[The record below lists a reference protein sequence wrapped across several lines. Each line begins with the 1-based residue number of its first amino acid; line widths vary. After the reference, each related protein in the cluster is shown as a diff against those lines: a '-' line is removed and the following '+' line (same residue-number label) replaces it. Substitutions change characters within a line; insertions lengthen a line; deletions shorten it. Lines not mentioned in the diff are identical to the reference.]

1 LQLNE
6 TGAGAPRVFG
16 DEMKDFNY
24 YMDEYQ
30 TNWRKHNLKNQEC
43 GEQRGK
49 RYPWIIPR
57 ELWQEG
63 LWQGIRDGNNSLP
76 AYLKKSNIQKH
87 DGVHN
92 LKSSWMQCANLYFP
106 FRKDRDLLV
115 GFLHEHVSPL
125 IRTVDCVELE
135 WAGNPPFDPTTLLGE
150 PHGQRGKN
158 QTSPDIAF
166 IVNGGKGI
174 VLTENKFTEHSFYA
188 CSGRKREYG
197 NPDTQRCLNLDKV
210 RHDIA
215 NHCYMLQWACKGRT
229 NRKYWDYIRFS
240 PAGLATLKYCPAAT
254 SGYQLFRQQT
264 LAEALA
270 QKNAYEFVISCVAHD
285 ERNQTLIECLKGS
298 GIEDFTIG
306 WGPLFEGKATFDTFT
321 HQQWV
326 EWVQDHD
333 SKGRHKNWL
342 EYVRQRYGF

>member
-1 LQLNE
+1 LE
-6 TGAGAPRVFG
+6 
-16 DEMKDFNY
+16 DFDQ
-24 YMDEYQ
+24 YMNDYQ
-30 TNWRKHNLKNQEC
+30 TQWRCDHVENQVD

-49 RYPWIIPR
+49 RYPWILPR

-63 LWQGIRDGNNSLP
+63 LWQGIRDNLP
-76 AYLKKSNIQKH
+76 VYLEDKKVQKH

-106 FRKDRDLLV
+106 FRNNKEMLAD
-115 GFLHEHVSPL
+115 FLHEHVSSL
-125 IRTVDCVELE
+125 IQTVDEIELE
-135 WAGNPPFDPTTLLGE
+135 WAGDPPLDPTTLLGE

-188 CSGRKREYG
+188 CSGRKTQYH
-197 NPDTQRCLNLDKV
+197 NPDIKRCLELDKV
-210 RHDIA
+210 YNDTS
-215 NHCYMLQWACKGRT
+215 NQCYMLQWACKGRT

-240 PAGLATLKYCPAAT
+240 PAGLETLKYCPAAT
-254 SGYQLFRQQT
+254 AGYQLFRQQA

-270 QKNAYEFVISCVAHD
+270 QKNAYEFVVSCVAHD
-285 ERNQTLIECLKGS
+285 ERNRTLIECLKGT
-298 GIEDFTIG
+298 GIQDFTKG
-306 WGPLFEGKATFDTFT
+306 WRSLFDGKTKFATFT

-326 EWVQDHD
+326 AWVQEHD
-333 SKGRHKNWL
+333 SKGQHKDWL
-342 EYVRQRYGF
+342 EYVRKRYGF